1 MLATSPSSPTFVKMY
16 VGKSQA
22 DWGTVDGDDIDKEE
36 DGRFNPPDGGQAD
49 CVQMEKEYD

>member
-22 DWGTVDGDDIDKEE
+22 DWGTVDGDDKEE

-49 CVQMEKEYD
+49 CVQMANEERI

>member
-1 MLATSPSSPTFVKMY
+1 MY

-22 DWGTVDGDDIDKEE
+22 DWGTVDGDDKEE

-49 CVQMEKEYD
+49 CVQMANEERI